1 MAMQNV
7 LVFLAATA
15 LGFVAAYFSLK
26 RSVRRHLDPSAV
38 LEEIR
43 SEVDGLIVELNE
55 TTERNVAILEDR
67 IAELTRAVERADRRI
82 GVLRK
87 EAERREES
95 LEAYR
100 ALGAQMAPPRA
111 DGQEAREAVVASVG
125 DAQRQVREQVMR
137 LHRSGVSVAA
147 IARKVDMPP
156 GEVELVIS
164 LGEHGAER

>member
-1 MAMQNV
+1 MQNV
-7 LVFLAATA
+7 LIFLAATA

-26 RSVRRHLDPSAV
+26 RFLRRHLDPSAV
-38 LEEIR
+38 LGEIR

-67 IAELTRAVERADRRI
+67 IADLARAVEQADSRI

-87 EAERREES
+87 ERERREES

-100 ALGAQMAPPRA
+100 ALGAHGLRMHGGGEQV
-111 DGQEAREAVVASVG
+111 REAADASSVE
-125 DAQRQVREQVMR
+125 DQRQAREQVMR

-164 LGEHGAER
+164 LGEHEEER